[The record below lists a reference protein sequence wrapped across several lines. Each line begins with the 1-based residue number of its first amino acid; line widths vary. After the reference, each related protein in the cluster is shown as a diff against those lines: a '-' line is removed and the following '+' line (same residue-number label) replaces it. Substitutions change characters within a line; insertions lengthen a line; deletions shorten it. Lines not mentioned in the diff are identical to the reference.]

1 MVDNVEDLFDVFFK
15 GDVDLLKRNIHLL
28 QQADKD
34 YGLILCA
41 ENGFID
47 VIKIFVENGANIR
60 TNKGEAIRIA
70 EKNGH
75 KDVVDYFLMYE
86 KEKNQTN
93 RRCNN
98 F

>member
-1 MVDNVEDLFDVFFK
+1 MNDDVEDLFDVFFK

-41 ENGFID
+41 ENGFIE
-47 VIKIFVENGANIR
+47 VVKIFVENGASIK
-60 TNKGEAIRIA
+60 TNKEEAVKIA
-70 EKNGH
+70 KKNGH
-75 KDVVDYFLMYE
+75 LSIVEYFLTYE
-86 KEKNQTN
+86 KEKNN
-93 RRCNN
+93 INKSHNN